1 MKNIILPFVLV
12 ALFTSCSSLE
22 QKYIKLDV
30 GSSKSDVAKIMG
42 PAPYRFT
49 HENVEAWR
57 YAVIGGFG
65 YCDYREFYLF
75 HDTLILKNEYN
86 RASIAGC
93 TVGLKSI
100 DWETV
105 LLAAEEY
112 SKTHPFK
119 ENELPKTNIVE
130 QLKEL
135 KKLKES
141 GVITEAEFKKAKESV
156 LNK

>member
-1 MKNIILPFVLV
+1 MLIADILCPSRCLNKTEYVL
-12 ALFTSCSSLE
+12 AG
-22 QKYIKLDV
+22 KLDV

-57 YAVIGGFG
+57 YAVVGGFG

-75 HDTLILKNEYN
+75 HDTLILKNAYN

-135 KKLKES
+135 NKLKES

>member
-1 MKNIILPFVLV
+1 MKHLLIILEKNMKNIILPFVLV

-65 YCDYREFYLF
+65 YCNYREFYLF
-75 HDTLILKNEYN
+75 HDTLILKNGYN

-93 TVGLKSI
+93 TAGLKSI

-135 KKLKES
+135 NKLKES
-141 GVITEAEFKKAKESV
+141 GVITEA
-156 LNK
+156 